1 MLNNMGRYK
10 YHTNLEI
17 NNQHQRRSWCCL
29 EKKMTESNVDMGTEA
44 IKAWYTKVLHA
55 MTREMIKIKAVAGP
69 AVEARP
75 VWLSP
80 YKILISRVWE
90 ASQKSDFIWTI
101 SGEGVI
107 TDHIAGNLAATP
119 REVVRHFSL
128 KWQMDADQL
137 LLLAKNKSP
146 VKDTEEHMEAYT
158 TKLIQYAESLY
169 DLASRDDVW
178 QQKP

>member
-1 MLNNMGRYK
+1 MEN
-10 YHTNLEI
+10 
-17 NNQHQRRSWCCL
+17 
-29 EKKMTESNVDMGTEA
+29 KMTDSNAETEREA
-44 IKAWYTKVLHA
+44 IKSWYTKALHA

-75 VWLSP
+75 VWISP
-80 YKILISRVWE
+80 YKILIARVWE
-90 ASQKSDFIWTI
+90 ASQKSNFIWTI

-107 TDHIAGNLAATP
+107 TDHIAGNMAATP

-137 LLLAKNKSP
+137 LVLAKNKAS
-146 VKDTEEHMEAYT
+146 VKESQQHMEAYT

-169 DLASRDDVW
+169 DLANLDDVW
-178 QQKP
+178 QQKPPGK